1 MKSYTILKTKNLGEL
16 LLVADEKALTGVYF
30 ADKDHSTRWR
40 KDAKQ
45 DAKHPILQRA
55 AEEITDYLNGKR
67 KKFSVPLHFDGT
79 EFQNAV
85 WKQIARIPFGE
96 TISYSELAKRAGASS
111 AIRAAGTATG
121 QNPIAIIIPCHRV
134 ITKGGTLGGFAG
146 GLDRKTHLL
155 KVENNTT
162 PLELKA

>member
-1 MKSYTILKTKNLGEL
+1 MKSHTILKTKNLGDL

-30 ADKDHSTRWR
+30 ADKDHSTRW
-40 KDAKQ
+40 KKETKLDS
-45 DAKHPILQRA
+45 KHPILRQA

-79 EFQNAV
+79 EFQNSV

-96 TISYSELAKRAGASS
+96 TISYSELAERAGSPA
-111 AIRAAGTATG
+111 AVRAAGTATG
-121 QNPIAIIIPCHRV
+121 QNPIAIIIPCHRI
-134 ITKGGTLGGFAG
+134 ITKGRTLGGFAG

-155 KVENNTT
+155 KVENSTT
-162 PLELKA
+162 NLELKA

>member
-1 MKSYTILKTKNLGEL
+1 MNSYTILKTKNLGDL
-16 LLVADEKALTGVYF
+16 VLVADEQALTGVYF
-30 ADKDHSTRWR
+30 ADKDHSTRWI
-40 KDAKQ
+40 KEAKL
-45 DAKHPILQRA
+45 DPKHPLLRQA
-55 AEEITDYLNGKR
+55 AEELTDYLGGKR

-96 TISYSELAKRAGASS
+96 TISYSELARRAGAP
-111 AIRAAGTATG
+111 AAVRAAGTATG
-121 QNPIAIIIPCHRV
+121 QNPLGIIIPCHRV
-134 ITKGGTLGGFAG
+134 IAKSGTLGGYAG